1 MVAET
6 AGRCPPS
13 AVGPAETAGSATN
26 DKGGS
31 PMALTTF
38 DRQEVHRFAQAFEEL
53 FYRGDAATMTSF
65 YTQDAMIMAPDSEAV
80 RGRHAIHAFW
90 QAACEAAQR
99 TGMKR
104 TINVQHV
111 ERSGG
116 LGYVLSTVT
125 LQIPA
130 GSGRPAI
137 ITFHDVT
144 VWKTG
149 ADGRWRVV
157 VDSANRT
164 AALQSPPSRSRP

>member
-1 MVAET
+1 
-6 AGRCPPS
+6 
-13 AVGPAETAGSATN
+13 
-26 DKGGS
+26 
-31 PMALTTF
+31 MALATF
-38 DRQEVHRFAQAFEEL
+38 DRQEVDRFARAFEEL

-65 YTQDAMIMAPDSEAV
+65 YTQDAVIMAPDSEAV
-80 RGRHAIHAFW
+80 QGRHAIQEFW
-90 QAACEAAQR
+90 QAACQAAQR

-104 TINVQHV
+104 TITVQHI

-125 LQIPA
+125 LEIPA

-149 ADGRWRVV
+149 ADGRWRVA

-164 AALQSPPSRSRP
+164 APLPAPPSRSGP

>member
-1 MVAET
+1 
-6 AGRCPPS
+6 
-13 AVGPAETAGSATN
+13 
-26 DKGGS
+26 
-31 PMALTTF
+31 MALTTF
-38 DRQEVHRFAQAFEEL
+38 DRQEIHRFARAFEDL

-80 RGRHAIHAFW
+80 RGRRAIQEFW
-90 QAACEAAQR
+90 NAACQAAQR

-111 ERSGG
+111 ERSGD
-116 LGYVLSTVT
+116 LGYAVTTVT
-125 LQIPA
+125 LEIPA
-130 GSGRPAI
+130 ADGQPAT
-137 ITFHDVT
+137 ITFNDVT

-164 AALQSPPSRSRP
+164 APLQAPPSRSGP